1 MPTLLFL
8 TDRSERHQQA
18 AREAAP
24 PEIERIHFLR
34 APAKVEILAAIPNA
48 DFLISERAGV
58 IDEEIIQAGKRLR
71 LIQRL
76 GSLTYDIDLD
86 AAKAA
91 GVPVCDF
98 PLPGA
103 VNVAEHLIWQI
114 LALLRRAHDGESA
127 ILSPSPGTGEGL
139 GVGVPSR
146 RTDENVFATNW
157 SRRAGLRSLSGLTVG
172 IVGFGEIGVETVR
185 RLRAFGCRM
194 LYNKRTPL
202 PQRVEAELGIEFCAG
217 DALYAQS
224 DILCNLLPYSQTTD
238 GLIDGSVFARMPP
251 GSYSFTDK
259 DFTRLEKGKEKSW

>member
-1 MPTLLFL
+1 MPS
-8 TDRSERHQQA
+8 R
-18 AREAAP
+18 AR
-24 PEIERIHFLR
+24 IR
-34 APAKVEILAAIPNA
+34 APRGPRTGPELQNSWFLVE
-48 DFLISERAGV
+48 F
-58 IDEEIIQAGKRLR
+58 
-71 LIQRL
+71 
-76 GSLTYDIDLD
+76 
-86 AAKAA
+86 
-91 GVPVCDF
+91 
-98 PLPGA
+98 
-103 VNVAEHLIWQI
+103 
-114 LALLRRAHDGESA
+114 
-127 ILSPSPGTGEGL
+127 GL